1 MTHMIDIKSN
11 RPFSTKL
18 VLGIG
23 LSAFLALGTIAGA
36 AHAEDHRDRGEH
48 DRGER
53 DRGEHHHGY
62 RGQYYGAPP
71 VVYGPAYY
79 SQPPVVYGPG
89 IGIFTPGL
97 NVEIR

>member
-18 VLGIG
+18 VFGIG
-23 LSAFLALGTIAGA
+23 LSAFLALGTMAGV

-48 DRGER
+48 DRGE
-53 DRGEHHHGY
+53 HHHGY
-62 RGQYYGAPP
+62 RGQYYAPP
-71 VVYGPAYY
+71 VVYGPSYY
-79 SQPPVVYGPG
+79 APPPVVYGPG
-89 IGIFTPGL
+89 IGVVMPGL

>member
-1 MTHMIDIKSN
+1 MTHMIHIKSN

-36 AHAEDHRDRGEH
+36 AHAEDRYDRGDH
-48 DRGER
+48 HRG
-53 DRGEHHHGY
+53 D
-62 RGQYYGAPP
+62 RGQYYAAPP
-71 VVYGPAYY
+71 VIYGPSYY
-79 SQPPVVYGPG
+79 YPPPVVYGPG
-89 IGIFTPGL
+89 IGVVMPGL